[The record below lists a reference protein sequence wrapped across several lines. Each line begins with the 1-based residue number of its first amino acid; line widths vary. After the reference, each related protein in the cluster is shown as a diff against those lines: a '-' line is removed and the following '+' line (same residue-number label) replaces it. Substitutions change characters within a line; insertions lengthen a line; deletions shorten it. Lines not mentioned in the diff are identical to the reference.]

1 MLSVFVL
8 TACMLVA
15 GPRLGRHSFMLSHL
29 GTEQGLSSARIYT
42 IVEHT
47 DGSMWIGT
55 KSGVDRYDGHDVH
68 NYRFSETERYSD
80 ASGRIIKVVR
90 GTHGSLYAYDNKGTI
105 LLYNAALDRFRPYL
119 NLTSLL
125 GPGIILNEVYI
136 DGKGTQWMALN
147 RGVLRV
153 DAGGGKRWFLRNQF
167 VTHVAGLGRRV
178 LIATY
183 SGVWVT
189 DGAVSRCD
197 RAIGGLLVQSS
208 YYDEAASRIWLGTY
222 HQGVRIYDTRHWQEV
237 ARPGLARVPHTPVR
251 AITPL
256 DRHTMLIGI
265 DGAGVYACHS
275 NGSEAWLL
283 FNADDRTGSALHGN
297 GVYDICVDRGG
308 NVWVGSYSGGVDFA
322 VPVNYNM
329 EIIQH
334 EFLNSQSLLN
344 NSVNDVLQTS
354 DGTLW
359 YATDRGVSIC
369 NGKDRRWRHTLFDKV
384 ALSLCVD
391 RRGRVLVGTY
401 GDGVFA
407 ISPEG
412 TAAQAYSVADG
423 LLRNNDVYSLYTDN
437 DGDLWMGCLDG
448 ALVHVGATAT
458 HYYPIRQV
466 QTIAGT
472 PDGRVAVGTSDG
484 FYLVDKKHR
493 KYTHCFRSTDYP
505 GHDLNTFVEALLFT
519 GGDRV
524 WVGTDGG
531 GIYLYNLKTRQ
542 VSQITTADGLPS
554 NTVYVL
560 EQDSRGRILAS
571 TDHGLALV
579 IPGSKPQVININF
592 VRGLER
598 EYKRMSVAPM
608 LDGRFAFGS
617 SSGAVIIDPRHIDR
631 LDYRATL
638 RIRNV
643 TLNGLSDTEADAWH
657 EKLHAMLRQGQLD
670 LPHDRNTLVIH
681 FENIN
686 YKYQHD
692 IRFQYRLE
700 GFDRDWSGVQSDQ
713 SAAYT
718 NLPPGTYRFVLRSI
732 SRNDGHLIGRREL
745 SIRVAQPWW
754 NSLWAWTFY
763 LLLAAVMVYF
773 VWQYFRNRLQR
784 QYFDEKI
791 NFFVNTAHDIRTPL
805 SLILAP
811 LDDIAKDPLLSDSS
825 RRYLDIAHSN
835 GRKLLNMVG
844 QLLDFQRSDRD
855 DTVLMM
861 QEFALRDFLETQVE
875 KFRLL
880 AARKGIELR
889 LLDCPADQSV
899 WLDAALGDKIFDNIL
914 SNAVKY
920 TPEGGRVTVEAWTDE
935 HHVHIRVTDTGIGIP
950 RKARKHIFRN
960 FYRADN
966 AVNSQETGSGLGL
979 MLTRRLIERHR
990 GRLTFES
997 TEGEGT
1003 SFVVSLRRKR
1013 PSGGIATAEQGSR
1026 PAHDH
1031 PLPIP
1036 AVRDDKAAD
1045 MDDGKDTL
1053 LFVDDN
1059 DELRYYIRSSFS
1071 DRYNV
1076 IDVAGAE
1083 NALEYLRDGLCDIVV
1098 SDVMMPGMQGDELCR
1113 RIKDDARLAWLPVIL
1128 LTAKSGR
1135 DFMIEGLAQGADD
1148 YITKPFDP
1156 IILRGKID
1164 SLLQNRRRLSSYYLG
1179 QSVQIAKGEGVP
1191 PLSAQ
1196 PAEGSAPD
1204 LSAEANA
1211 DDRAFV
1217 ERATRVVLD
1226 HLSDSDFGIDEL
1238 CREMAMSRTL
1248 FYGRLKSLTA
1258 RAPQDFIRLI
1268 RLERAAALIRQ
1279 GNAVTEVALMV
1290 GFVNAKHF
1298 STVFKKHFGV
1308 PPSKY

>member
-1 MLSVFVL
+1 ML
-8 TACMLVA
+8 AA
-15 GPRLGRHSFMLSHL
+15 RPRLSRHSFMLSHL

-55 KSGVDRYDGHDVH
+55 KSGVDRYDGHDVR
-68 NYRFSETERYSD
+68 NYRFSATERYSD
-80 ASGRIIKVVR
+80 ASGRIIKLVKGTR
-90 GTHGSLYAYDNKGTI
+90 GTLYAYDNKGTI
-105 LLYNAALDRFRPYL
+105 LLYNKVLDRFQPYL
-119 NLTSLL
+119 NLASLL
-125 GPGIILNEVYI
+125 GQGIILNEVYI
-136 DGKGTQWMALN
+136 DGSGTQWLALN

-153 DAGGGKRWFLRNQF
+153 DAGGGKRWFLRNHF
-167 VTHVAGLGRRV
+167 VTHVSGFGHRM

-183 SGVWVT
+183 GGVWVMEP
-189 DGAVSRCD
+189 SSLRC
-197 RAIGGLLVQSS
+197 RMAIKGLLVQSS
-208 YYDEAASRIWLGTY
+208 YYDASTSRIWLGTY
-222 HQGVRIYDTRHWQEV
+222 HQGVRIYDTRLWQEV

-283 FNADDRTGSALHGN
+283 FDADDQTGSALHGN

-322 VPVNYNM
+322 VPVNNNM

-369 NGKDRRWRHTLFDKV
+369 NGKDRRWRHTLSDKV

-391 RRGRVLVGTY
+391 RKGRVLVGTY

-407 ISPEG
+407 VSSEG
-412 TAAQAYSVADG
+412 TATQAYSVANG
-423 LLRNNDVYSLYTDN
+423 VLRNNDVYSLYTDN

-448 ALVHVGATAT
+448 ALVHVGATTT
-458 HYYPIRQV
+458 HYYPIHQV
-466 QTIAGT
+466 QTITGT

-484 FYLVDKKHR
+484 FYIVDKIHR
-493 KYTHCFRSTDYP
+493 KYIHCFRPSDYP
-505 GHDLNTFVEALLFT
+505 GHDLNAFVEALLFT
-519 GGDRV
+519 SRDQV

-531 GIYLYNLKTRQ
+531 GIYRYNLRTRR

-579 IPGSKPQVININF
+579 IPGPKPQVININF

-631 LDYRATL
+631 LDYHATL

-643 TLNGLSDTEADAWH
+643 TLNGLNDDEADTWR
-657 EKLHAMLRQGQLD
+657 EKLYAMLTQGQLD
-670 LPHDRNTLVIH
+670 LPHDRSTFVLH

-732 SRNDGHLIGRREL
+732 SRNDGRLIGQREL
-745 SIRVAQPWW
+745 SIHVAQPWW
-754 NSLWAWTFY
+754 NSLWAWMLY

-855 DTVLMM
+855 DTVLML

-889 LLDCPADQSV
+889 LCDCPAHQSV

-920 TPEGGRVTVEAWTDE
+920 TPEGGRVTVDAWTDE
-935 HHVHIRVTDTGIGIP
+935 RHVHIRVTDTGIGIP

-1003 SFVVSLRRKR
+1003 SFVITLRRKR
-1013 PSGGIATAEQGSR
+1013 PQGVAAAAAETAFR
-1026 PAHDH
+1026 PTSD
-1031 PLPIP
+1031 PSLPIP
-1036 AVRDDKAAD
+1036 PDHTDIGADTADD
-1045 MDDGKDTL
+1045 KDTL

-1076 IDVAGAE
+1076 VDVAGADE
-1083 NALEYLRDGLCDIVV
+1083 ALEYLRDGLCDIVV

-1156 IILRGKID
+1156 VILRGKID

-1179 QSVQIAKGEGVP
+1179 QSVQIVKGEAT
-1191 PLSAQ
+1191 PLST
-1196 PAEGSAPD
+1196 PPSAETSTPD

-1211 DDRAFV
+1211 EDRAFV

-1226 HLSDSDFGIDEL
+1226 HLSDSDFDIDYL

-1258 RAPQDFIRLI
+1258 HAPQDFIRLI
-1268 RLERAAALIRQ
+1268 RMERAAALIRQ
-1279 GNAVTEVALMV
+1279 GKPVTEVALMV